1 MGAIQL
7 KNVTKKFGDQMV
19 IDDLNLSIEDG
30 SFTVLVG
37 PSGCGKS
44 TTLRMITG
52 LDEPTSGDI
61 YIDGKKINDLTPG
74 KRDIAMVFQNYALY
88 PTMTV
93 RENIEFGLENK
104 KVPKEERKKRVQ
116 EICEV
121 VGLTQYLDRKPATL
135 SGGQRQRVALAR
147 AMVKQPKVF
156 LMDEPLSNLDAKLRG
171 QMRVELIGL
180 HKKLGTTFVY
190 VTHDQVEAM
199 SMADDIV
206 LMKDG
211 YIVQQSS
218 PRELY
223 NNPNC
228 VYAAQF
234 IGTPQMN
241 IVKDILPEGMQ
252 VGFRP
257 EKVYLKEVEEEHVE
271 ISAKIATKEML
282 GSEIIYSLD
291 SPAGKLMAK
300 SDYEAEDESTLKL
313 SIPVKNM
320 YLFDKDGK
328 RITLDDERRR
338 MIHAGFAKLAGR
350 EV

>member
-7 KNVTKKFGDQMV
+7 RNVKKKFGNDVV
-19 IDDLNLSIEDG
+19 IENLNLDIADG

-61 YIDGKKINDLTPG
+61 CIDGQKINDLTPG

-93 RENIEFGLENK
+93 RQNIEFGLENK
-104 KVPKEERKKRVQ
+104 KVPKEERNRRVS
-116 EICEV
+116 EICEI
-121 VGLTQYLDRKPATL
+121 VGLTNYLERKPSTL

-171 QMRVELIGL
+171 QMRVELISL

-211 YIVQQSS
+211 YIVQQSN

-228 VYAAQF
+228 IYAAQF

-241 IVKDILPEGMQ
+241 VVSGVLPDGLQ
-252 VGFRP
+252 LGFRP
-257 EKVYLKEVEEEHVE
+257 EKVYLLGTEEPHIVIEADIV
-271 ISAKIATKEML
+271 TKEML
-282 GSEIIYSLD
+282 GAETIYSLN
-291 SPAGKLMAK
+291 SRYGTLMAK
-300 SDYEAEDESTLKL
+300 SEYEAPDDATLKL
-313 SIPVKNM
+313 SVPFSAM
-320 YLFDKDGK
+320 YLFDRDGK
-328 RITLDDERRR
+328 RIPMSERERAVIR
-338 MIHAGFAKLAGR
+338 KTFGAQ

>member
-1 MGAIQL
+1 MGSIRLQ
-7 KNVTKKFGDQMV
+7 NVEKRFGNDVV
-19 IDDLNLSIEDG
+19 IENLNLVIEDG

-52 LDEPTSGDI
+52 LDEPTKGDI
-61 YIDGKKINDLTPG
+61 YIDNVKINDLTPG

-88 PTMTV
+88 PSMTV

-104 KVPKEERKKRVQ
+104 NIPKVEREKRVRD
-116 EICEV
+116 ICQI
-121 VGLTQYLDRKPATL
+121 VGLTEYLERKPATL

-147 AMVKQPKVF
+147 AMVKKPKVF

-206 LMKDG
+206 LMKG
-211 YIVQQSS
+211 GHIVQQSC

-228 VYAAQF
+228 IYAAQF

-241 IVKDILPEGMQ
+241 IISSVLPDEIQ
-252 VGFRP
+252 LGFRP
-257 EKVYLKEVEEEHVE
+257 EKVFLQTITEEH
-271 ISAKIATKEML
+271 ISIDAKINTKEML
-282 GSEIIYSLD
+282 GAETIYSMD
-291 SPAGKLMAK
+291 SNYGTMMVK
-300 SDYEAEDESTLKL
+300 SEFEVDDGENVSLKVPVS
-313 SIPVKNM
+313 SI
-320 YLFDKDGK
+320 YLFDKAGK
-328 RITLDDERRR
+328 RIPMTEDCKDKIFGSFRR
-338 MIHAGFAKLAGR
+338 
-350 EV
+350 